1 MRCIAHL
8 DMDCFYAQVEAV
20 RLGIDCRTEP
30 YILSQWGNL
39 IAVNYPARQ
48 CGIARFNTV
57 KEAREKC
64 PHVKVSH
71 VATYAVGEAEYKYH
85 DNPQKGT
92 HKVALE
98 PYREASRHI
107 FNILRS
113 FDGVELEKGSV
124 DEAYLDVT
132 VAAEQVKESVMMQST
147 KPLSSLEDIMEPS
160 TRVIVN
166 RQEEINAWFKE
177 RGKNFNE
184 LFDSSLHPLPNLE
197 NILLLG
203 AASRVVWK
211 IRQRIREELHYDCS
225 AGIAHNKLL
234 AKCISSRHKPN
245 QQTVLVPSCVASAI
259 WDTPFRE
266 IRGFGGKYG
275 ESVRHACGG
284 VELCRE
290 AWLVPKEVLKV
301 LLGDDSA
308 DYTYRRL
315 RCYDEEK
322 ITKRS
327 ISKTLMASKVFN
339 PPTSLAEGVKK
350 WITVLSSELC
360 GRYKEFCNTYNAKG
374 HTLNV
379 KLGNRGLSHLSNV
392 LNRTL
397 ALPELVTIETLVDAT
412 MQFVINTL
420 SEHHGMKINAV
431 TLTIGSF
438 KEKINDD
445 GVKHGQQMVLTSF
458 FAKKGAEK
466 RDRNKSNEA
475 TAITIS
481 SSLSRS
487 SSSSLCSSSSSSSAE
502 YLKQQQVSNKEVVN
516 LEEEQNT
523 EKEVIFID

>member
-48 CGIARFNTV
+48 CGIVRFNTV
-57 KEAREKC
+57 EEAKEKC

-71 VATYAVGEAEYKYH
+71 VATYAVGETEYKYH
-85 DNPQKGT
+85 EKPQKGT

-113 FDGVELEKGSV
+113 FEGVKLEKGSV
-124 DEAYLDVT
+124 DEAFLDVT
-132 VAAEQVKESVMMQST
+132 VAAEQIKKSVMMLNT
-147 KPLSSLEDIMEPS
+147 KPLSSLEDVMEPS
-160 TRVIVN
+160 TRVILN
-166 RQEEINAWFKE
+166 RQEEINAWFEE
-177 RGKNFNE
+177 RGKNFHE
-184 LFDSSLHPLPNLE
+184 LFDSSLHPLASME

-203 AASRVVWK
+203 AASRVVWN

-234 AKCISSRHKPN
+234 AKSISSRHKPN
-245 QQTVLVPSCVASAI
+245 QQTLLLPNCVASAM
-259 WDTPFRE
+259 WDTSFRD

-275 ESVRHACGG
+275 EAVQHACGG
-284 VELCRE
+284 MELCRE
-290 AWLVPKEVLKV
+290 AWLVPKEVFKV
-301 LLGDDSA
+301 LLGDANA

-360 GRYKEFCNTYNAKG
+360 ARYKEFCDTYNAKG

-397 ALPELVTIETLVDAT
+397 ALPELVTTETLINAT
-412 MQFVINTL
+412 MHCVISTL
-420 SEHHGMKINAV
+420 SEQYGVTVNAV

-438 KEKINDD
+438 KEKVNDD
-445 GVKHGQQMVLTSF
+445 GMRQRQQMVLTSF
-458 FAKKGAEK
+458 FAKKDAEK
-466 RDRNKSNEA
+466 RDRSNSNEA
-475 TAITIS
+475 TVITIS
-481 SSLSRS
+481 SS
-487 SSSSLCSSSSSSSAE
+487 SSLSSLSSAE
-502 YLKQQQVSNKEVVN
+502 CLEQQQISNKEVVD
-516 LEEEQNT
+516 LEEEPNT